1 VEWVRSEGEGEGVA
15 FIFFLFGLPLSFA
28 LSCLLCSPA
37 FFFVYFMLSFID
49 PFCVSLVCVLHM
61 RGALSR
67 SLAFSHS
74 FSCNIIIR
82 SFCIKLLFKVL
93 VL

>member
-1 VEWVRSEGEGEGVA
+1 MGEKRGG
-15 FIFFLFGLPLSFA
+15 GGG
-28 LSCLLCSPA
+28 SCLYFLPFRSASFVCSFLPVVFSC

-61 RGALSR
+61 RGALSL

-74 FSCNIIIR
+74 FSCNIVIR
-82 SFCIKLLFKVL
+82 SFCIK
-93 VL
+93 